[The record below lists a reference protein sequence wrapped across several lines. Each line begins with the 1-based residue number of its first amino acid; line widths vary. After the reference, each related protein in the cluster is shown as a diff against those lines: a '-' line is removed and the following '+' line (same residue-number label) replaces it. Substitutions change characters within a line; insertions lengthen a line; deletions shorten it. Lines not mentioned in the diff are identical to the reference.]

1 MFGVSSEMRRE
12 ARELV
17 ARARSCEQMAPSMLE
32 CPTYTDA
39 NLLDDINGVLGEQ
52 ATKAL
57 ARIDVEALA
66 GGGVRLGEL
75 RQEGF
80 TTIADVYLA
89 SPKLLA
95 EVTGVGDVSAE
106 TLLRR
111 ARAAHDEAML
121 GCAVH
126 LDAETRP
133 QEHTALIRNL
143 YWQHRLQPLEGPIE
157 ETRTY
162 LQKVSMEA
170 EEASHISGMW
180 KTLFSGREQRERAMA
195 AVAALRSDLPVLSQ
209 RLDQLSTKVLAIIST
224 PADTIWDDFAQRAA
238 EYYARIS
245 ALAPV
250 AERRRAGNTPE
261 ALAQVVDG
269 YPLDTS
275 LLRATLRPYQVF
287 GTQFALLQE
296 RTLLADEMG
305 LGKTVEAIAVLTH
318 RAAHGATHFL
328 VVCPLSVLVNWERE
342 VPRHSALL
350 AMEVY
355 GDDRDLEFHRWC
367 REGGVAVTTYE
378 TLQRVPWDEA
388 PPIDCLIVDE
398 AHYVK
403 NPDTKRAK
411 AVARIMEG
419 VPRVLFLTGT
429 PLENRVG
436 EMTALLGMLDGD
448 LARRLMN
455 ERLMRNPVAYRREIS
470 SRYLRRT
477 REDVLTEL
485 PEKIEKTDWCV
496 MTDVDRDDYLAS
508 LKAGRFTDL
517 RRVGWHHGDLTA
529 SSKAAR
535 LRELVDEAKADGTK
549 VLVYTYFLHTLSLVE
564 ELLGEDC
571 AGVING
577 SVPARERQ
585 RTIDDFAQGDRTV
598 LACQVTSGGQGL
610 NIQAASVV
618 IFCEPQLKPSAEE
631 QAISRAYRMGQ
642 VRTVMVHRLLMA
654 NTVDERIDELL
665 RSKTVVFDEYADRS
679 EVAEQEREIVDLRQ
693 VREIVASEVAK
704 HGVERDADA
713 AL

>member
-1 MFGVSSEMRRE
+1 
-12 ARELV
+12 
-17 ARARSCEQMAPSMLE
+17 
-32 CPTYTDA
+32 
-39 NLLDDINGVLGEQ
+39 
-52 ATKAL
+52 
-57 ARIDVEALA
+57 
-66 GGGVRLGEL
+66 
-75 RQEGF
+75 
-80 TTIADVYLA
+80 
-89 SPKLLA
+89 
-95 EVTGVGDVSAE
+95 
-106 TLLRR
+106 
-111 ARAAHDEAML
+111 
-121 GCAVH
+121 
-126 LDAETRP
+126 
-133 QEHTALIRNL
+133 
-143 YWQHRLQPLEGPIE
+143 
-157 ETRTY
+157 
-162 LQKVSMEA
+162 
-170 EEASHISGMW
+170 
-180 KTLFSGREQRERAMA
+180 
-195 AVAALRSDLPVLSQ
+195 
-209 RLDQLSTKVLAIIST
+209 
-224 PADTIWDDFAQRAA
+224 
-238 EYYARIS
+238 
-245 ALAPV
+245 
-250 AERRRAGNTPE
+250 
-261 ALAQVVDG
+261 
-269 YPLDTS
+269 
-275 LLRATLRPYQVF
+275 
-287 GTQFALLQE
+287 
-296 RTLLADEMG
+296 
-305 LGKTVEAIAVLTH
+305 
-318 RAAHGATHFL
+318 
-328 VVCPLSVLVNWERE
+328 
-342 VPRHSALL
+342 
-350 AMEVY
+350 
-355 GDDRDLEFHRWC
+355 
-367 REGGVAVTTYE
+367 
-378 TLQRVPWDEA
+378 
-388 PPIDCLIVDE
+388 
-398 AHYVK
+398 
-403 NPDTKRAK
+403 
-411 AVARIMEG
+411 MEG

-535 LRELVDEAKADGTK
+535 LRELVDEAKADGRK
-549 VLVYTYFLHTLSLVE
+549 VLVYTYFLHTLALVK
-564 ELLGEDC
+564 ELLGDEC

-585 RTIDDFAQGDRTV
+585 QIIDDFAQGDRTV